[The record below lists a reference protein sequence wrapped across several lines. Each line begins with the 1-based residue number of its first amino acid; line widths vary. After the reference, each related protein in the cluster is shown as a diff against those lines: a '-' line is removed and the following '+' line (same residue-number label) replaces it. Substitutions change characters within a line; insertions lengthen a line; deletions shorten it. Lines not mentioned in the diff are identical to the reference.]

1 MKEVEV
7 TSREIIKPSTLTPQH
22 LQNISFSH
30 LDNKATPYYVTIILF
45 YSSQGDNKKLEQG
58 EISDQLKKSLSET
71 LAQFYRV
78 GGRVKDGVSIECNDD
93 GVDFFEARVE
103 GQLMEYLDHVN
114 VDELEQFL
122 PYEVCITVDELSS
135 KALLAAQV
143 NVFDC
148 GGIAI
153 GMCFSHKIGDGVSL
167 AKFIN
172 GWAAM
177 CCGANEASTSMYFDL
192 SLHFPMTNLPKLM
205 PSIGPKENKLLE
217 NIGESKEK
225 MVPSSPRGK
234 QNIVTRRFVFD
245 VPNIAALRDYVRS
258 KKFSNIDYP
267 TRVELVSA
275 LIWWRAMAIAPSESK
290 HTRAYAAMHAVDLRQ
305 RIVPPMSDDYFG
317 NASSFTVTPFIKGE
331 TVSEYHDLVGY
342 MRDSIRKVDGNFVME
357 LQRGNEL
364 SMNCIKEAKE
374 QFLERGLVMF
384 NFNSWCRFPFYE
396 ADFGWGK
403 PTWIATTKVPGMNL
417 VILIDTK
424 SGDGIEAWVNMLE
437 EDMAQL
443 ENDQEF
449 LSFVSSK

>member
-1 MKEVEV
+1 MKVEV

-153 GMCFSHKIGDGVSL
+153 ALGQRKINCWKTL
-167 AKFIN
+167 AK
-172 GWAAM
+172 
-177 CCGANEASTSMYFDL
+177 
-192 SLHFPMTNLPKLM
+192 
-205 PSIGPKENKLLE
+205 
-217 NIGESKEK
+217 SKEK

-290 HTRAYAAMHAVDLRQ
+290 HTRAYAAMHAVDFCQ
-305 RIVPPMSDDYFG
+305 RSLPPMSDDYFG